1 MPKAKEELVRIRLP
15 RPIKD
20 EENFVI
26 VSVNDR
32 SWKIKK
38 GEWVDVPKYVAEVID
53 NSERMRD
60 INEAYIESVTG
71 KV

>member
-1 MPKAKEELVRIRLP
+1 MAKAKEEMVRVRLP
-15 RPIKD
+15 RPTKD
-20 EENFVI
+20 EENFLI

-38 GEWVDVPKYVAEVID
+38 GEWVDVPKYVAEVIE
-53 NSERMRD
+53 NSEMMRE
-60 INEAYIESVTG
+60 INEAYIECVTD

>member
-38 GEWVDVPKYVAEVID
+38 GEWVEVPKYVAEVIE

>member
-26 VSVNDR
+26 VS
-32 SWKIKK
+32 
-38 GEWVDVPKYVAEVID
+38 
-53 NSERMRD
+53 ERQVMEDKERRM
-60 INEAYIESVTG
+60 G
-71 KV
+71 

>member
-1 MPKAKEELVRIRLP
+1 MPKVKEEMVRIRLP
-15 RPIKD
+15 RPLKD
-20 EENFVI
+20 EENFQI
-26 VSVNDR
+26 VTINDR

-38 GEWVDVPKYVAEVID
+38 GEWVEVPKYVAEVIE